1 MGNDNSTAG
10 TLFLD
15 MSRTALLPPNVNDE
29 EFRQKMIENWK
40 LQAWKDWHINS
51 NQIKGLPTMD
61 SKTIVMAA
69 EDITTWMQKNA
80 LQNLVILETMA
91 GNCEASFICYSIFR
105 DYVIH
110 WWATD
115 HTRFE
120 IKRTFPES
128 FTFVQCDS
136 VAAVQR
142 LGNSADI
149 LLMIS
154 PPCSMPIKETDDV
167 CGFADYYACHDFIQM
182 SIGQPKPKYIIFV
195 GELGASD
202 GTEGMYNYM
211 LKHPRLFLSS
221 RVMLTKGVLGVMG
234 DYEKELF
241 IFQII

>member
-1 MGNDNSTAG
+1 MGNDNSTTG
-10 TLFLD
+10 NLFLHN
-15 MSRTALLPPNVNDE
+15 SRAMPLPHNVNDKK
-29 EFRQKMIENWK
+29 FRQKMIENWK

-51 NQIKGLPTMD
+51 HQNTGLPTMD
-61 SKTIVMAA
+61 AKRVTVAA
-69 EDITTWMQKNA
+69 SHITSWMQKHA
-80 LQNLVILETMA
+80 LQNLVVLEIMA

-105 DYVIH
+105 DHVIH

-120 IKRTFPES
+120 IKRAFPES

-142 LGNSADI
+142 LGKSADI

-154 PPCSMPIKETDDV
+154 PPCSMTIDGTNDV

-182 SIGQPKPKYIIFV
+182 SIEQAKPKYIIFV

-202 GTEGMYNYM
+202 GTGGMYNYM
-211 LKHPRLFLSS
+211 LNHPRLFLSK
-221 RVMLTKGVLGVMG
+221 RFMIDKGVPSAMG
-234 DYEKELF
+234 NYEKELF